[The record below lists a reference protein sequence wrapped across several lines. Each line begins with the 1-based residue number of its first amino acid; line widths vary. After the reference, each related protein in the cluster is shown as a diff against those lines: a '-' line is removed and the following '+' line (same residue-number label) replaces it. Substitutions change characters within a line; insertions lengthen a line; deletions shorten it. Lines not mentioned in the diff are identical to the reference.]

1 MRSSEADGGVRRIL
15 HVDMDAFFA
24 AVEVLRHPA
33 LAGKPLVIGGR
44 GDPFAR
50 GVVSTASYEARRFGV
65 HSAMPLR
72 MAHERCPQA
81 VFLPVDYREYARV
94 SARIKAILR
103 QFSPQLEDVGID
115 EAYLDVSQL
124 TDPSSRL
131 ARAIKQRILT
141 EIGLTCS
148 IGIAPN
154 KLLAKIASDLEK
166 PDGVTVLTEVD
177 VATRIWPLPVR
188 KLQGVGPVTERRLE
202 AIDIHTI
209 GELAATPQARLAA
222 LFGPAHGRF
231 LWRSAQG
238 EDDRTVV
245 THREPKSHSRE
256 VTFQADVGDRQTLLR
271 ALAGLSERVA
281 EELRAAGRSG
291 STVGIKLRF
300 ADFETRTRVR
310 TLAVPTHAGTAIF
323 AAARACLDRIDLDR
337 KVRLLG
343 VRVGELRI
351 DQTRALET
359 AAHVA
364 EGPMLT
370 LDFGHPDDPAV

>member
-1 MRSSEADGGVRRIL
+1 MRSGGVRRIL

-50 GVVSTASYEARRFGV
+50 GVVSTASYEARQFGV

-115 EAYLDVSQL
+115 EAYLDVSRL

-166 PDGVTVLTEVD
+166 PDGVTVLTEAD

-222 LFGPAHGRF
+222 LFGPTHGRF

-238 EDDRTVV
+238 EDDRAIV

-256 VTFQADVGDRQTLLR
+256 VTFQTDVGDRQTLLR

-351 DQTRALET
+351 DQTRALEA

-364 EGPMLT
+364 EGQMLT

>member
-1 MRSSEADGGVRRIL
+1 
-15 HVDMDAFFA
+15 MDAFFA

-50 GVVSTASYEARRFGV
+50 GVVSTASYEARQFGV

-115 EAYLDVSQL
+115 EAYLDVSRL

-166 PDGVTVLTEVD
+166 PDGVTVLTEAD

-238 EDDRTVV
+238 EDDRAIV

-256 VTFQADVGDRQTLLR
+256 VTFQTDVGDRQTLLR

-351 DQTRALET
+351 DQTRALEA

-364 EGPMLT
+364 EGQMLT

>member
-1 MRSSEADGGVRRIL
+1 MGPTAADGRARRIL

-81 VFLPVDYREYARV
+81 VFLPVDYREYVRV
-94 SARIKAILR
+94 SVRIKAILR

-115 EAYLDVSQL
+115 EAYLDISML
-124 TDPSSRL
+124 ADPSSQL
-131 ARAIKQRILT
+131 ARTIKQRIRK

-166 PDGVTVLTEVD
+166 PDGVTVLTEAD

-209 GELAATPQARLAA
+209 GELAATPRERLAA
-222 LFGPAHGRF
+222 IFGPAHGRF

-238 EDDRTVV
+238 EDDRAVV

-256 VTFQADVGDRQTLLR
+256 VTFQADVGDRQTLLQS
-271 ALAGLSERVA
+271 LAGLSERVA
-281 EELRAAGRSG
+281 EELHVAGRSG
-291 STVGIKLRF
+291 CTVGIKLRF

-310 TLAVPTHAGTAIF
+310 TLAAPTHAGTVIF
-323 AAARACLDRIDLDR
+323 AAARACLDRIVLDR

-343 VRVGELRI
+343 VRVGGLRI
-351 DQTRALET
+351 DETQGIET
-359 AAHVA
+359 AAQVA
-364 EGPMLT
+364 EGQMLT
-370 LDFGHPDDPAV
+370 LDFGSPEDPVG